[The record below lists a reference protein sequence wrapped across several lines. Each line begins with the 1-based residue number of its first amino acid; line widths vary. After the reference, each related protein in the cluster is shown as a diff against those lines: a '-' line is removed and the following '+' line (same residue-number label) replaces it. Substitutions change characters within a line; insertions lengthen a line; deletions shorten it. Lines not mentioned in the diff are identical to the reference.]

1 MKIILCL
8 SLLSLLY
15 INDDMDGCK
24 IQEKNE
30 SGIEAQNELCHQ
42 YSSIVREID
51 SSNDRNEWNLN
62 KAKIFLGDMIRWIGY
77 YRKIELTPEGF
88 YIPESDLQLEAWGK
102 EGEYRYNCYY
112 KGTPIVSIDTLKQYP
127 IDSILIRKSMGS
139 PAEKYAI
146 SEVERVVGHRLP
158 MVYGYNSFPV
168 YETKNALHGESFA
181 IPIFCPFHTQKETN
195 LMANFTYDI
204 LILYFP
210 ILCLD
215 I

>member
-30 SGIEAQNELCHQ
+30 SGIESQNELCHQ

-88 YIPESDLQLEAWGK
+88 YI
-102 EGEYRYNCYY
+102 
-112 KGTPIVSIDTLKQYP
+112 
-127 IDSILIRKSMGS
+127 
-139 PAEKYAI
+139 
-146 SEVERVVGHRLP
+146 
-158 MVYGYNSFPV
+158 
-168 YETKNALHGESFA
+168 
-181 IPIFCPFHTQKETN
+181 
-195 LMANFTYDI
+195 
-204 LILYFP
+204 
-210 ILCLD
+210 
-215 I
+215 